1 MSFLIWILKKMR
13 ILFVFWVTE
22 HLCRMACSVTEIN
35 ICSQDLQEIIIY
47 KTIKKRLYCNQQ
59 SETIIIFHVSMR
71 KPVLQICADRP
82 ILGVEFQISQNKHTR
97 IPGLW
102 TQVLNAGL
110 WTLDSGRW
118 TLDPGCW
125 ALDAGLWSLDSG
137 RWTLDATLWMLG
149 SGHWTLSLT
158 VLKQNQK
165 PVFDSA
171 W

>member
-1 MSFLIWILKKMR
+1 MFA
-13 ILFVFWVTE
+13 LFF
-22 HLCRMACSVTEIN
+22 ACQIYTRLRASLLNQSKCKPSIEIN

-110 WTLDSGRW
+110 
-118 TLDPGCW
+118 
-125 ALDAGLWSLDSG
+125 
-137 RWTLDATLWMLG
+137 
-149 SGHWTLSLT
+149 
-158 VLKQNQK
+158 
-165 PVFDSA
+165 
-171 W
+171 